1 MPDKISRFVIGF
13 DGDEG
18 TIASVLAGIK
28 SKVRSTVSE
37 IEATTRNV
45 ELFKGLQESL
55 TATEAAGAR
64 ASAAIVQIQQ
74 KIDLLKASGQ
84 GIDKTLNASLV
95 AAERDAAAL
104 SKQYSN
110 QSAALDKIRV
120 RLTAA
125 SCVRNR

>member
-37 IEATTRNV
+37 IEAATRNIQ
-45 ELFKGLQESL
+45 LFKGLQESL

-95 AAERDAAAL
+95 AAERDAA
-104 SKQYSN
+104 
-110 QSAALDKIRV
+110 
-120 RLTAA
+120 
-125 SCVRNR
+125 